1 MILFGDLRH
10 DRWHFA
16 IHGQLAVLS
25 VYIGQLVA
33 FRKTTTDSAKV
44 NQVQGHIIGWC
55 GPRAG
60 AKFTKDFID
69 SMLEEENKRIS
80 GGGDEASADVQSA
93 ENVEMMNNDRRQ
105 DERQEDERRQ
115 GDERGDHEDEDD
127 EDHVG
132 NEDGK
137 QQKKKKIVSFLIKP
151 FFPLFLGRRRFRL
164 SECC

>member
-10 DRWHFA
+10 DRWHFS

-60 AKFTKDFID
+60 AKFTKDIID

-80 GGGDEASADVQSA
+80 GGGDEASAVVQSA
-93 ENVEMMNNDRRQ
+93 ENVEMMNNDGRQ
-105 DERQEDERRQ
+105 DERQEDERQ
-115 GDERGDHEDEDD
+115 GDERGDHEDEHHED

-137 QQKKKKIVSFLIKP
+137 EQKKKEKNFVSF
-151 FFPLFLGRRRFRL
+151 
-164 SECC
+164 